1 MRKRSTS
8 GIIGVALL
16 VTVALAG
23 CTGSGPSSAAA
34 GAGASSGSGGGSI
47 KYLIAQ
53 PDTPAQLKAIK
64 TDIKNFEHESGVTV
78 NLDVVPGSNIRT
90 LLQAQL
96 RSGNGPDVFA
106 YGPGPGMAG
115 ALAKAGLLYDL
126 SSAYTKYKWP
136 IYDWARP
143 GVTYNG
149 KLIGVPDQI
158 EEVGLFYNKDLFAR
172 LGLSAPTD
180 MASLEK
186 AAAKI
191 KQAGIIPFAAGD
203 KEAWEGGHFL
213 SMALANEVGPK
224 ADASL
229 IANKTSWNSP
239 GVVKSLTTWSQFAK
253 DGYLPPSP
261 SAISYDNSNALF
273 YSQKAAMDP
282 TGSWLISDFGAA
294 KLKFDVGFVPF
305 PAENGA
311 GIFSTDVGGG
321 NFVSATTKNPS
332 GAVKFLNYLTT
343 AQHGK
348 WEVDQYTIPAFPLDA
363 SAEKVSP
370 LFRQVIAGTS
380 KYVKGSSDVG
390 YNIDV
395 NETDVFNKAMYDGVQ
410 GLLSRQSTPTQV
422 AQELQAAAAKG

>member
-1 MRKRSTS
+1 MRKQS
-8 GIIGVALL
+8 ALGAL
-16 VTVALAG
+16 GLAVLTAVALAG
-23 CTGSGPSSAAA
+23 CTGSGPASPAASA
-34 GAGASSGSGGGSI
+34 GTGGGGEI

-53 PDTPAQLKAIK
+53 PDTPAQLKAMK
-64 TDIKNFEHESGVTV
+64 ADIANFEQSSGVKV
-78 NLDVVPGSNIRT
+78 NLDVVPGANIRT

-126 SSAYTKYKWP
+126 TGAYAKYKWP

-158 EEVGLFYNKDLFAR
+158 EEVGLFYNKDLFTK

-180 MASLEK
+180 LASLQRDAAEIKK
-186 AAAKI
+186 A
-191 KQAGIIPFAAGD
+191 GTIPFAAGD

-213 SMALANEVGPK
+213 SMALANEVGPT
-224 ADASL
+224 ADADL
-229 IANKTSWNSP
+229 IANKSSWNSP
-239 GVVKSLTTWSQFAK
+239 GVIKALNTWYQFSK
-253 DGYLPPSP
+253 DGYLPPTP

-273 YSQKAAMDP
+273 YSGKAAMDP
-282 TGSWLISDFGAA
+282 TGSWLISDFDAA
-294 KLKFDVGFVPF
+294 HLKFQVGFVPF
-305 PAENGA
+305 PAESGA

-321 NFVSATTKNPS
+321 NFVSAATKNPT
-332 GAVKFLNYLTT
+332 GAVEFLNYLTT
-343 AQHGK
+343 PQHGK

-370 LFRQVIAGTS
+370 LFRDVITGTS

-395 NETDVFNKAMYDGVQ
+395 NETDLFNKAMYDGVQ
-410 GLLSRQSTPTQV
+410 GLLSRQSTPAQV
-422 AQELQAAAAKG
+422 AQKLQAAAAKG

>member
-1 MRKRSTS
+1 VV
-8 GIIGVALL
+8 GVAVL
-16 VTVALAG
+16 VAVALSG
-23 CTGSGPSSAAA
+23 CTGSGATSAAVS
-34 GAGASSGSGGGSI
+34 SSGTGGSGAI

-53 PDTPAQLKAIK
+53 PDTPAQLTAIK
-64 TDIKNFEHESGVTV
+64 ADIKNFEDESGVTV
-78 NLDVVPGSNIRT
+78 NLDVVPGANIRT

-96 RSGNGPDVFA
+96 QSGNGPDVFA

-126 SSAYTKYKWP
+126 TSAYAKYKWP

-158 EEVGLFYNKDLFAR
+158 EEVGLFYNKDLFAK
-172 LGLSAPTD
+172 LGLPAPTD
-180 MASLEK
+180 LATLQSD
-186 AAAKI
+186 AAKI
-191 KQAGIIPFAAGD
+191 KAAGTIPFAAGD

-213 SMALANEVGPK
+213 SMALANAVGPK
-224 ADASL
+224 ADADL
-229 IANKTSWNSP
+229 IANKSSWNSA
-239 GVVKSLTTWSQFAK
+239 GVVSSLNIWSQFAK
-253 DGYLPPSP
+253 DGYLPPTP

-282 TGSWLISDFGAA
+282 TGSWLISDFDAA
-294 KLKFDVGFVPF
+294 KLKFNVGFVPF
-305 PAENGA
+305 PAQSGS

-321 NFVSATTKNPS
+321 NFVSATTKNPT

-370 LFRQVIAGTS
+370 LFRDVITGTS
-380 KYVKGSSDVG
+380 KYVKGTSDVG

-395 NETDVFNKAMYDGVQ
+395 NETDLFNKAMYDGVQ
-410 GLLSRQSTPTQV
+410 GLLSRQSTPAQV
-422 AQELQAAAAKG
+422 AKQLQAAAAKG

>member
-1 MRKRSTS
+1 VRNRSRF
-8 GIIGVALL
+8 GVVGVAAL
-16 VTVALAG
+16 VAVALAG
-23 CTGSGPSSAAA
+23 CTGGGPTSGAA
-34 GAGASSGSGGGSI
+34 GSSSSTGGGGAI

-53 PDTPAQLKAIK
+53 PDTPAQLKAVKAEIK
-64 TDIKNFEHESGVTV
+64 RFEQGSGVTV
-78 NLDVVPGSNIRT
+78 NLDVVPGANIRT

-126 SSAYTKYKWP
+126 TSAYAKYKWP

-158 EEVGLFYNKDLFAR
+158 EEVGLFYNKDLFAK
-172 LGLSAPTD
+172 LGLPAPTD
-180 MASLEK
+180 LASLQRD
-186 AAAKI
+186 AAKI
-191 KQAGIIPFAAGD
+191 KQSGVIPFAAGD

-224 ADASL
+224 ADAAL
-229 IANKTSWNSP
+229 IANKSSWNSA
-239 GVVKSLTTWSQFAK
+239 GVVNSLSIWSQFAK
-253 DGYLPPSP
+253 DGYLPPTP

-282 TGSWLISDFGAA
+282 TGSWLISDFDAA
-294 KLKFDVGFVPF
+294 KLKFSVGFVPF
-305 PAENGA
+305 PARSGP

-321 NFVSATTKNPS
+321 NFVSAATKNPAA
-332 GAVKFLNYLTT
+332 AVKFLNYLTT
-343 AQHGK
+343 PQHGK

-363 SAEKVSP
+363 RAEKVSP
-370 LFRQVIAGTS
+370 LFRDVITGTS
-380 KYVKGSSDVG
+380 KYVKGASDVG

-395 NETDVFNKAMYDGVQ
+395 NETDLFNKTMYDGVQ
-410 GLLSRQSTPTQV
+410 GVLSRQSTPVQV
-422 AQELQAAAAKG
+422 AKQLQAAAAKG

>member
-1 MRKRSTS
+1 MRKQS
-8 GIIGVALL
+8 ALGAL
-16 VTVALAG
+16 GLAVLAAVALAG
-23 CTGSGPSSAAA
+23 CTGSGPASTAA
-34 GAGASSGSGGGSI
+34 GATSGGGGAI

-53 PDTPAQLKAIK
+53 PDTPAQLKAMK
-64 TDIKNFEHESGVTV
+64 ADIKNFEQMSGVTV
-78 NLDVVPGSNIRT
+78 NLDVVPGANIRT

-126 SSAYTKYKWP
+126 TGAYAKYKWP

-158 EEVGLFYNKDLFAR
+158 EEVGLFYNKDLFTK

-180 MASLEK
+180 LASLQTD
-186 AAAKI
+186 AAKI
-191 KQAGIIPFAAGD
+191 KKSGIIPFAAGD

-224 ADASL
+224 ADADL
-229 IANKTSWNSP
+229 IANKTSWNTP
-239 GVVKSLTTWSQFAK
+239 GVIKALNTWYQFSK

-273 YSQKAAMDP
+273 YSGKAAMDP
-282 TGSWLISDFGAA
+282 TGSWLISDFNSAN
-294 KLKFDVGFVPF
+294 LKFQVGFVPF
-305 PAENGA
+305 PAESGP

-321 NFVSATTKNPS
+321 NFVSAATKNPS

-343 AQHGK
+343 PGHGK

-370 LFRQVIAGTS
+370 LFRDVITGTS

-395 NETDVFNKAMYDGVQ
+395 NETDLFNKAMYDGVQ
-410 GLLSRQSTPTQV
+410 GLLSRQSTPAQV
-422 AQELQAAAAKG
+422 AQQLQAAAAKG